1 MDEYDDDSGDGT
13 ASLISSLASNATQAY
28 DTTQALNANPL
39 NTAILYGGTAS
50 TTQGY
55 SSAGSTASATLGAS
69 SGTIL
74 FLVAAGVLL
83 FVLAKR

>member
-1 MDEYDDDSGDGT
+1 MDEFDDDSGDGA
-13 ASLISSLASNATQAY
+13 ASLIASLANNATQAY

-50 TTQGY
+50 TAGGY
-55 SSAGSTASATLGAS
+55 ASAGSSSVAMGAS

-74 FLVAAGVLL
+74 FLIAAGVLV
-83 FVLAKR
+83 FILAKK